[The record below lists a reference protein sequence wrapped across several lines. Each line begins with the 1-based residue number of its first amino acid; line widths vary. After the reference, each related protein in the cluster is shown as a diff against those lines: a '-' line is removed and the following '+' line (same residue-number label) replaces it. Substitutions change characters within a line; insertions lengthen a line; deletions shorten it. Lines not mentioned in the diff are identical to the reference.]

1 MSHRCVR
8 DLSHSMAEI
17 TSFKAANSL
26 SREHSHFEVRLSHMG
41 KKREMGI
48 GLVHGNYRVERMPGF
63 EEGSIG
69 WHFERGK

>member
-1 MSHRCVR
+1 
-8 DLSHSMAEI
+8 MAEI
-17 TSFKAANSL
+17 TSFKAANTL
-26 SREHSHFEVRLSHMG
+26 TREHSQFEVRLSYIG